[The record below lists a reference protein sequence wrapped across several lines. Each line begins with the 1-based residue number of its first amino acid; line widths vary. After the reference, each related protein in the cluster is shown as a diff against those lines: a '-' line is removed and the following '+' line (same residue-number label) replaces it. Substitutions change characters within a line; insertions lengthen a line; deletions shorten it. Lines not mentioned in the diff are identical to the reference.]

1 MLRGPGGRRR
11 ILGMAAAAVGVQIVN
26 FIACPSDF
34 CIANTLQ
41 EILPTA
47 EGSLRPL
54 DSLKKDKR
62 PDHGVLAAGRVIGC
76 SRGDACGVGTAL
88 KAAISKRNQIKT
100 PS

>member
-1 MLRGPGGRRR
+1 
-11 ILGMAAAAVGVQIVN
+11 MAAAAVGVQIVN

-62 PDHGVLAAGRVIGC
+62 PDHGVLATGRVIGC
-76 SRGDACGVGTAL
+76 SRVDACGVEGPARDRAVGDAIIAL
-88 KAAISKRNQIKT
+88 QH
-100 PS
+100 